1 MSIVA
6 RSMFQLRS
14 LPIPMRWEVTRR
26 NPYYCTGWKLA
37 RAEHRKEI
45 IASPE
50 DAILRPA
57 AVMVLGRIGVSGEPP
72 DPATPFSALGAEDL
86 KRGWL
91 SGAVHPITMRG
102 LAAILLAALPKQTAG
117 QLGMIFLEA
126 ACEDVENRPP
136 KKIESMQRL
145 TTESWPGL
153 DDFPN
158 EPFVSINP
166 AASERKIGEA
176 IDQLLKQWKG
186 ERGLDER
193 RERTDKYE
201 EYLEVWDLREGWHNG
216 VYDRGTEQTFAEIAA
231 ATKRSISTLCNQ
243 YCRAFELIVGQ
254 PYSRELWLQLF
265 GPIKL
270 TDILGAGMA
279 RTRRPTASPT
289 RRPVPESVVSSS
301 AAESSNPSVVA
312 TVESRDDAGYQQLLA
327 DLTTMLELGRTDAQ
341 ICEELDVA
349 PDAVVYLRQRG
360 DVSSLRP

>member
-6 RSMFQLRS
+6 RPMFQLRS

-26 NPYYCTGWKLA
+26 NPYYYVWWKAA
-37 RAEHRKEI
+37 RAEHRKDV

-50 DAILRPA
+50 DGLLRQA
-57 AVMVLGRIGVSGEPP
+57 AVPILGMIGVSGEPP
-72 DPATPFSALGAEDL
+72 DPATPFAALGADEL
-86 KRGWL
+86 EHGWL
-91 SGAVHPITMRG
+91 TGAVHPVSLRG
-102 LAAILLAALPKQTAG
+102 LAAILLAGLPKESLG

-126 ACEDVENRPP
+126 ACDDVENRPP
-136 KKIESMQRL
+136 RMIESMQRL
-145 TTESWPGL
+145 TTETWPGL
-153 DDFPN
+153 DDYPN

-201 EYLEVWDLREGWHNG
+201 EYLQVWDLREGWHDG

-231 ATKRSISTLCNQ
+231 TTKRSISTLCNQ

-270 TDILGAGMA
+270 ADVLGAGMA

-289 RRPVPESVVSSS
+289 RRPVPESVVSNPV
-301 AAESSNPSVVA
+301 AEKSPPSVIA
-312 TVESRDDAGYQQLLA
+312 TAESRDDAGYQQLLA
-327 DLTTMLELGRTDAQ
+327 DITTMFDLGRTNAQ
-341 ICEELDVA
+341 ICEELDLA
-349 PDAVVYLRQRG
+349 PDAVAYLRRRG